1 MSAAEP
7 GISVVV
13 ASYERRELLRR
24 YLDSLRGQD
33 ADPSSFEVIV
43 VDDGSRDGTAE
54 MVGEQRTP
62 FECRL
67 IRRPNRGQAS
77 ALNAGIEAARAPL
90 CLVMDDDLIASPGL
104 VAAHLGAHDGA
115 DERLAIGALSQHP
128 VEDPRDWYAHAFAE
142 SWNRRHGELTRRPAY
157 WSDCYGANFSVAT
170 ARLREVGGFDAELP
184 AGYDLELAYRL
195 VEAGCEPRYV
205 AAAEAVHDDGKSGRR
220 IVADQ
225 HRYGTVCPALVRL
238 HPGMSP
244 RTIDWYR
251 AASPRELALRRLLLT
266 LSVRP
271 AWLLPPGRLLP
282 AGRARM
288 LWFDFVSHYAFW
300 QGVREAADPA
310 HWRQIVDT
318 PVRAEA

>member
-1 MSAAEP
+1 MSAAGP
-7 GISVVV
+7 RISVVV
-13 ASYERRELLRR
+13 ASYERRRLLRR
-24 YLDSLRGQD
+24 YLESMCGQD
-33 ADPSSFEVIV
+33 ADPNAFEVIV
-43 VDDGSRDGTAE
+43 VDDGSEDGSAA
-54 MVGEQRTP
+54 MVGELKTP

-67 IRRPNRGQAS
+67 IRRRNGGQAS

-90 CLVMDDDLIASPGL
+90 CLIMDDDLIASPGL
-104 VAAHLGAHDGA
+104 VSAHLAAHGGGG
-115 DERLAIGALSQHP
+115 EKLAIGALSQHP

-142 SWNRRHGELTRRPAY
+142 SWNRRHEELSRRRAY

-170 ARLREVGGFDAELP
+170 ARLRAVGGFDAELP

-195 VEAGCEPRYV
+195 VEAGCEPRYL

-220 IVADQ
+220 IAADQ
-225 HRYGTVCPALVRL
+225 YRYGTVCPALVRR

-251 AASPRELALRRLLLT
+251 AASPREIALRRALSA
-266 LSVRP
+266 LSVPP
-271 AWLLPPGRLLP
+271 ALLIGPGRLLP